1 MFLIVSGFKRL
12 HTYGLLSGSFRPDD
26 QICVLR
32 SYWRHRANL
41 VRYAADHIQHMQKA
55 LTQMN
60 LHLHKVISNV
70 AGVTGMNII
79 RAIIAGERDP
89 QKLALMREPGVKNT
103 SEVIAKALEGDYRA
117 EHLFALKQAVELYDF
132 YHRQIKACDGEIEH
146 YLVHTFETKI
156 DPLQNPL
163 PKQKRRG
170 KKPIRNE
177 ASVDLRTELYRISGV
192 DFTQIPGLDVLT
204 VQTILTEIGLDPAK
218 FPTEKRFVSWLG
230 LCPNNR
236 ITGGEIKSTKTRK
249 TVNRAANAFRMGAQT
264 LANSNAALGGFYRRI
279 RVRLGSPKAITATAH
294 KLARIFYRMWTTRQ
308 SYVDLGKDYYEN
320 RYKERMLRNIT
331 KRARELGYDAVLQP
345 IEQRVA

>member
-89 QKLALMREPGVKNT
+89 QKLALMREPGVKNS

-192 DFTQIPGLDVLT
+192 DFT
-204 VQTILTEIGLDPAK
+204 
-218 FPTEKRFVSWLG
+218 
-230 LCPNNR
+230 
-236 ITGGEIKSTKTRK
+236 
-249 TVNRAANAFRMGAQT
+249 
-264 LANSNAALGGFYRRI
+264 
-279 RVRLGSPKAITATAH
+279 
-294 KLARIFYRMWTTRQ
+294 
-308 SYVDLGKDYYEN
+308 
-320 RYKERMLRNIT
+320 
-331 KRARELGYDAVLQP
+331 
-345 IEQRVA
+345 